1 MIRPPEYEANNGIS
15 QSDLKTLEDNPF
27 VFYKTVENPD
37 PDYMSK
43 HGLDLEKK
51 SKYMNIGDIA
61 DVMLTDAPALK
72 QFFVFDSKLSETIEK
87 IVMDVYN
94 KVTVNDTI
102 IDYSIPGLEDL
113 SNHKQAI
120 IEAATAIKF
129 QRIGEK
135 GGWKEDTVYEKVFTD
150 GHDYFSKLFKSR
162 GKKMIQVE
170 TMATANIT
178 VANMKEDAFTGPY
191 TIDGAGDQCQ
201 VALYG
206 YYKGVALKG
215 LLDKIKKNDK
225 TRIIEPLDFKTS
237 RDKKTF
243 RSNYLAGKLYRQ
255 GAFYEFLL
263 KENFP
268 GYIIKPFKFV
278 VGYTESLDPPEVIEM
293 SPADLLVGAEGG
305 TTPSGFH
312 YKGWKDLIND
322 LIWHRETGQWTH
334 NREYIEAWK
343 TTFTSFLVDADK
355 LVQPTTFNL
364 SDLI

>member
-1 MIRPPEYEANNGIS
+1 MIRPPEYEANVGIS
-15 QSDLKTLEDNPF
+15 QSDLKTLEDNPY

-37 PDYMSK
+37 QDFISK
-43 HGLDLEKK
+43 HGFDLEKK
-51 SKYMNIGDIA
+51 SKYMTIGDIV

-94 KVTVNDTI
+94 KATVNDTI

-113 SNHKQAI
+113 SNHKEAI
-120 IEAATAIKF
+120 LEAAKAIKF

-150 GHDYFSKLFKSR
+150 GHDYFKKLFQSR

-170 TMATANIT
+170 TMATANLT
-178 VANMKEDAFTGPY
+178 TAAMKEDHFTGAY
-191 TIDGAGDQCQ
+191 TIDGVGDQCQ

-215 LLDKIKKNDK
+215 LLDKIKKDDRK
-225 TRIIEPLDFKTS
+225 RIISPLDFKTS

-255 GAFYEFLL
+255 GAFYDYLL
-263 KENFP
+263 RENFP
-268 GYIIKPFKFV
+268 GYQIEPFRFV

-293 SPADLLVGAEGG
+293 SAADLLVGAEGG
-305 TTPSGFH
+305 TTPSGYH

-322 LIWHRETGQWTH
+322 LIWHRESGQWTH
-334 NREYIEAWK
+334 TREYIMEQR
-343 TTFTSFLVDADK
+343 TVFTSFSVDADK